1 MSTTVNSMCT
11 KPSGLRLSKY
21 PPATN
26 EDQHK
31 ASTTQQVGSECTHE
45 QQAGS
50 KRAPA
55 QHMRI
60 NRKQE
65 KHNKQAACAHMS
77 KKQGSTSKTANK
89 EQATSQRTHTRM
101 WGLRNE
107 TQSWTKKQEVS
118 ETDWAKTEQMH
129 ACATNEDQHKART
142 TQQTGSKC
150 TQEQHTGS
158 KCTPAQQI
166 RINIKQEQHNRQGAC
181 AHMSIKQ
188 GSRTETAKYPCISD
202 YHKPGVNAHWRHK

>member
-1 MSTTVNSMCT
+1 M
-11 KPSGLRLSKY
+11 KPK
-21 PPATN
+21 
-26 EDQHK
+26 
-31 ASTTQQVGSECTHE
+31 VE
-45 QQAGS
+45 QQ
-50 KRAPA
+50 
-55 QHMRI
+55 
-60 NRKQE
+60 KQ
-65 KHNKQAACAHMS
+65 
-77 KKQGSTSKTANK
+77 
-89 EQATSQRTHTRM
+89 R
-101 WGLRNE
+101 
-107 TQSWTKKQEVS
+107 VS

-158 KCTPAQQI
+158 KRTPAQQI

>member
-1 MSTTVNSMCT
+1 MYTTVNSMCT
-11 KPSGLRLSKY
+11 KPIGLILSKC

-60 NRKQE
+60 NRKQG
-65 KHNKQAACAHMS
+65 KYNKQAACAHMS

-107 TQSWTKKQEVS
+107 TQSWTKNRK
-118 ETDWAKTEQMH
+118 WAKPIGL
-129 ACATNEDQHKART
+129 RL
-142 TQQTGSKC
+142 
-150 TQEQHTGS
+150 S
-158 KCTPAQQI
+158 KCTPVQQM
-166 RINIKQEQHNRQGAC
+166 RINIKQEQHNKQGASV
-181 AHMSIKQ
+181 HKSNTQ
-188 GSRTETAKYPCISD
+188 GA
-202 YHKPGVNAHWRHK
+202 NARLHNK